1 MKEAYDHVWAEH
13 FKLPVDERPGGEP
26 EIRRCLKQ
34 VCLEGEWYEAYD
46 LVEFLMNSE
55 HHGNRDRLRSNVE
68 RILAEE
74 CAGFRLI
81 NNQFVE
87 ITDETEIAAIEEVLD
102 ATSADPFTSTRMH
115 IQTALALLSDREN
128 PDYRNSIKES
138 ISAVEAV
145 AQVVSGDPQA
155 ELGKALKAIEARAP
169 LHGALRSAFQQLY
182 GYTSDS
188 NGIRHALTEAPTVDA
203 ADAKFML
210 VACAA
215 FVVYV
220 IQKASDE

>member
-1 MKEAYDHVWAEH
+1 MKEAYDHIWAEH
-13 FKLPVDERPGGEP
+13 FKLPVDERPGREP
-26 EIRRCLKQ
+26 AIRARLKE

-46 LVEFLMNSE
+46 LVEFLLNSE
-55 HHGNRDRLRSNVE
+55 RHGHREQLRGDVE

-81 NNQFVE
+81 NNQLVE
-87 ITDETEIAAIEEVLD
+87 ITDETEIAAIEEALD

-145 AQVVSGDPQA
+145 AKVVSGDPQA
-155 ELGKALKAIEARAP
+155 EFGKALKAIEARAP

-188 NGIRHALTEAPTVDA
+188 NGIRHSLTEAPTVDG

-220 IQKASDE
+220 IQKAWDE